1 MHTQIWYKAAERN
14 ALKVASLLKEV
25 WRKQQAHVAGKT
37 RNIQKEEVAWK
48 CMCPALREGHLR
60 LLYEAIRKKADAV
73 G

>member
-1 MHTQIWYKAAERN
+1 M
-14 ALKVASLLKEV
+14 